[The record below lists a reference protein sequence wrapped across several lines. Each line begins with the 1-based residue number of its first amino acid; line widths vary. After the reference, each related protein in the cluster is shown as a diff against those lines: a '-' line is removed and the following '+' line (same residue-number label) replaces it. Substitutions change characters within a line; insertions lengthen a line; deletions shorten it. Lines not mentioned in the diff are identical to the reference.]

1 MKIKIAIAEDHQL
14 FRSGLISLLSS
25 ITDIEILFSSE
36 NGKIFLDDYEG
47 QKVKP
52 DICLID
58 LEMPEMNGME
68 LCSALIKAES
78 AAKMIMLSQYAD
90 QGTIGMMFEKGIH
103 SYLTK
108 NASVE
113 ELSKAI
119 HAVYESGFYMDQQML
134 NGIRKSLISKPF
146 ADLDRLLSKRER
158 EILRLI
164 CLEYT
169 NPEIAVKL
177 FLSNRT
183 VEGHRNN
190 MLCKTGSK
198 NTAGLV
204 VFAIKNNIITLNEL

>member
-1 MKIKIAIAEDHQL
+1 MKIKIAIAEDQQL
-14 FRSGLISLLSS
+14 FRSGLISLLSN
-25 ITDIEILFSSE
+25 ITDLEILFSSE
-36 NGKIFLDDYEG
+36 NGRIFIDDYER
-47 QKVKP
+47 QPVKP

-68 LCSALIKAES
+68 LCSALLKAES
-78 AAKMIMLSQYAD
+78 TTKVIMLSQYAD
-90 QGTIGMMFEKGIH
+90 QGTIGMMFEKGVH

-108 NASVE
+108 DASVE

-119 HAVYESGFYMDQQML
+119 HAVYDSGFYMDQQML
-134 NGIRKSLISKPF
+134 NGIRRSLVSKPF
-146 ADLDRLLSKRER
+146 ADLERLLSKRER

-169 NPEIAVKL
+169 NPEIAAKL
-177 FLSNRT
+177 FLSHRT

-204 VFAIKNNIITLNEL
+204 VFAIKNNTITLNEL